1 MVNKIIKHGN
11 GNQGGSG
18 DIALTSKCR
27 DTDLTIECH
36 TSDLTITCNINDLTI
51 VYGISDLTITYAYPW
66 IGTMESTIQFKHTTI
81 TCQRFTKQATFYK
94 HYKSNTSNL

>member
-1 MVNKIIKHGN
+1 MVNKIINHGN
-11 GNQGGSG
+11 GNQGCSG

-66 IGTMESTIQFKHTTI
+66 IGTRESTIQSSKQQHAKG
-81 TCQRFTKQATFYK
+81 FTKQATIYK

>member
-1 MVNKIIKHGN
+1 MAMAIKGY
-11 GNQGGSG
+11 SE
-18 DIALTSKCR
+18 DIVLTNKCR

-66 IGTMESTIQFKHTTI
+66 IGTRKSTIQSSKQQQHAKG
-81 TCQRFTKQATFYK
+81 FTKQATFYK